1 MTVRKFIDSG
11 IDLSWNKNIYLS
23 YQKIPYE
30 YLQVRISDDYRGFPL
45 EVQDLLLAEF
55 DEFLDFEITNITA
68 CSGHDRGIDIC
79 IY

>member
-1 MTVRKFIDSG
+1 MTLRKFIDSS

-55 DEFLDFEITNITA
+55 DDFLDFKITNITA

>member
-1 MTVRKFIDSG
+1 MTLRKFIDSS

-30 YLQVRISDDYRGFPL
+30 YLQVRVSDDYRGFPL

-55 DEFLDFEITNITA
+55 DEFLDLEITNITA
-68 CSGHDRGIDIC
+68 CSGLDRGIDIC
-79 IY
+79 VY

>member
-1 MTVRKFIDSG
+1 MTLRKFIDSS

-68 CSGHDRGIDIC
+68 CGGPTRGIDIC

>member
-1 MTVRKFIDSG
+1 MTVRKLIDSS

-45 EVQDLLLAEF
+45 EVQDLLLEEF

-68 CSGHDRGIDIC
+68 CCGPNRGIDIC
-79 IY
+79 VY

>member
-1 MTVRKFIDSG
+1 MTLREFIDSS

-45 EVQDLLLAEF
+45 EVQDLLLEEF

-68 CSGHDRGIDIC
+68 CCGPNRGIDIC

>member
-1 MTVRKFIDSG
+1 MTVRKFIDSS

-68 CSGHDRGIDIC
+68 CSGYDRGIDIC

>member
-1 MTVRKFIDSG
+1 MTVRKFIDSS
-11 IDLSWNKNIYLS
+11 IDLSWNKNIYLI

-68 CSGHDRGIDIC
+68 CSGYDRGIDIC
-79 IY
+79 IC

>member
-1 MTVRKFIDSG
+1 MTVRKLIDSS

-45 EVQDLLLAEF
+45 EVQDLLLEEF

-68 CSGHDRGIDIC
+68 CCGPNRGIDIC

>member
-1 MTVRKFIDSG
+1 MTVRKFIDSS

-45 EVQDLLLAEF
+45 EVQDLLLEEF

>member
-1 MTVRKFIDSG
+1 MTLRKFIDSS

-68 CSGHDRGIDIC
+68 CSGYDRGIDIC